1 MSVKIQI
8 RRGVPPTNPIPEG
21 FLDEGELALTTDFNK
36 LYIGTPTPVV
46 LGPASNTNN
55 LEILTEISRQVLQG
69 QIAGKADT
77 LHDHSIVEVLGLE
90 DALIDLENGKSNLEH
105 THVKADITDFEH
117 THAVADVTG
126 LQDALDLKFNIADFE
141 THTHTKNQITDFEHT
156 HVKEDITDFDEH
168 THLKADIT
176 DFAHTHVIADV
187 TNLQTSLNAKVNTS
201 AVAQASGVASLDNA
215 GKIPLSQLP
224 SAIFDSLLF
233 KSTFS
238 PFNITSLEFAN
249 LLYDAFQLTVGIRS
263 MIGVYFVASSTGTL
277 QQQTTAVQDS
287 SGPSRWTWTF
297 SSSSSTTFNPTS
309 SGTLEPGDWIVIE
322 SFTGT
327 GSSGDPFVIKL
338 GVVNNTYEVMLGAT
352 SNSSG
357 APGLVPA
364 PGSFNRLQFLRGDG
378 TWATPPSLLTNIFS
392 ETAFASVTRVAGQV
406 YGSYNETT
414 GIITWYFGDVGV

>member
-1 MSVKIQI
+1 MAVKIQI
-8 RRGVPPTNPIPEG
+8 RRGAGTVPN
-21 FLDEGELALTTDFNK
+21 LDEGELAFKTDTKQVFVGDSTTAN
-36 LYIGTPTPVV
+36 V
-46 LGPASNTNN
+46 
-55 LEILTEISRQVLQG
+55 EILTEISRQVLEG
-69 QIAGKADT
+69 QIAGKANT
-77 LHDHSIVEVLGLE
+77 SHDHPIEQVTGLL
-90 DALIDLENGKSNLEH
+90 DALIDLENNKASVEH
-105 THVKADITDFEH
+105 THVKADITDFTH
-117 THAVADVTG
+117 THLPEDVTG

-141 THTHTKNQITDFEHT
+141 THTHTKNQITDFAHT
-156 HVKEDITDFDEH
+156 HIKEDITDFAH
-168 THLKADIT
+168 THVKADIT

-287 SGPSRWTWTF
+287 SSPSRWTWTF

-357 APGLVPA
+357 APGLVPPPA
-364 PGSFNRLQFLRGDG
+364 SFNRLQFLRGDG